1 MGQIAVRNLNI
12 IFHIW
17 FIIDQFIWSLIYF
30 LINCYH
36 NYAGFIEFIVDPSL
50 TVMGDLLEKILMP
63 NQTSVRQESDCISEE
78 RNLETGRAF
87 FCVNIQIEQPI
98 QSDEFCVWS
107 GCRRDAGDAERGFI
121 EGSDANENTRQN
133 QPTMEPLSWGE

>member
-1 MGQIAVRNLNI
+1 M
-12 IFHIW
+12 
-17 FIIDQFIWSLIYF
+17 
-30 LINCYH
+30 
-36 NYAGFIEFIVDPSL
+36 DPSL

-98 QSDEFCVWS
+98 QSDEFCV
-107 GCRRDAGDAERGFI
+107 
-121 EGSDANENTRQN
+121 
-133 QPTMEPLSWGE
+133 